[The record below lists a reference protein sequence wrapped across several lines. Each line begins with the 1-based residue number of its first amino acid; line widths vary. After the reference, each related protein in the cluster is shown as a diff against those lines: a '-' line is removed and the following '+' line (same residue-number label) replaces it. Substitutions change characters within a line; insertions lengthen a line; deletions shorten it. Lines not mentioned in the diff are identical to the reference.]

1 MPAILSST
9 SEPARLRLRSVVTTI
24 LLAMIAVMIVRD
36 IIFVRRWGSA
46 TPPATDVSQHS
57 RR

>member
-9 SEPARLRLRSVVTTI
+9 NEPARLRLRSVVTTI

-36 IIFVRRWGSA
+36 ILARRWGS
-46 TPPATDVSQHS
+46 PPPSQHS

>member
-9 SEPARLRLRSVVTTI
+9 REPARLRLRSVVTTI

-36 IIFVRRWGSA
+36 IFVRGSA
-46 TPPATDVSQHS
+46 TPPATDESQHS